1 MEEAYSNLNNAYL
14 QIKGMIVVEG
24 FYALVAGFV
33 ITTFVFK
40 LAGIIKEMV
49 HEGKGFNAKQFYELG
64 REYILC
70 IALICIMPVL
80 LDTLETVLAYAADR
94 LMESLAAG
102 GVYNP
107 DNIWKKPIEQAFD
120 DLMNSDIIDIAVN
133 GLDTTFNSLLAGAV
147 GSFGGVAYDYLM
159 LVFLCTRY
167 LILILL
173 EVISPLAIACLYN
186 SDTRSSFYTWA
197 RQMVGCYMLY
207 PGFVIASVFSD
218 LIVVN
223 YVQQRPW
230 SITLMVIFSFL
241 LKLAMLATV
250 KATVNKW
257 YMMDIKNILKDF
269 SRLAEARKNHTFRT
283 RLVFIFCAATIAM
296 VLFFSY
302 RVVNNAMNKIL
313 VVNEGGELLRF
324 KAMQQDLLYES
335 LLKNHCY
342 HTAYYLNSFDRL
354 SLQENRA
361 RALFLVNKPDANT
374 IFAKYQADR
383 GYGDAL
389 ELGVVYRT
397 EFEKMLSVSVSGDEY
412 HVTFSSVLSI
422 INGNDVRKIRILS
435 EGTVIRTTPRFPENT
450 SGFFFRTYNQQ
461 YEMP

>member
-1 MEEAYSNLNNAYL
+1 M
-14 QIKGMIVVEG
+14 
-24 FYALVAGFV
+24 
-33 ITTFVFK
+33 
-40 LAGIIKEMV
+40 
-49 HEGKGFNAKQFYELG
+49 
-64 REYILC
+64 
-70 IALICIMPVL
+70 
-80 LDTLETVLAYAADR
+80 
-94 LMESLAAG
+94 
-102 GVYNP
+102 
-107 DNIWKKPIEQAFD
+107 
-120 DLMNSDIIDIAVN
+120 
-133 GLDTTFNSLLAGAV
+133 
-147 GSFGGVAYDYLM
+147 
-159 LVFLCTRY
+159 
-167 LILILL
+167 
-173 EVISPLAIACLYN
+173 
-186 SDTRSSFYTWA
+186 
-197 RQMVGCYMLY
+197 
-207 PGFVIASVFSD
+207 VIAD
-218 LIVVN
+218 
-223 YVQQRPW
+223 
-230 SITLMVIFSFL
+230 
-241 LKLAMLATV
+241 
-250 KATVNKW
+250 
-257 YMMDIKNILKDF
+257 MMDIKNILKDF

-283 RLVFIFCAATIAM
+283 RLVFIFCAATIAT

-302 RVVNNAMNKIL
+302 RVVNSAMDKIL

-397 EFEKMLSVSVSGDEY
+397 EFEKMLSVSVSGEEY